1 MSGIEEVKAEIE
13 KLERKRHNLAM
24 CDHWDNED
32 YALYKKWFDEVQKL
46 EAELKKLGGV

>member
-1 MSGIEEVKAEIE
+1 MSRIEEVKAEIE

-24 CDHWDNED
+24 CDHWYNED
-32 YALYKKWFDEVQKL
+32 YALDKKWFDEVQKL